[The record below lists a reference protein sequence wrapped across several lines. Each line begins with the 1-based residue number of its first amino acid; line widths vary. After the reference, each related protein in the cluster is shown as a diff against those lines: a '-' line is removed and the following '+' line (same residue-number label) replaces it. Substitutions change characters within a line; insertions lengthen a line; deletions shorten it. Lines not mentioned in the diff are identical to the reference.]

1 MAAINSIIA
10 IIEKIGL
17 ILVKVLICDLHTYW
31 ITAPNK
37 IGTIITFT
45 IVIII
50 GST

>member
-31 ITAPNK
+31 IAAPNK